1 MGSTIAEKILGSRA
15 GGGPARAGDVVVA
28 SVDFAMLH
36 DARASNAL
44 KRIADFGTG
53 KLPFASRTAFVLDHY
68 SPPPNQE
75 AANIHREMR
84 AFADQHG
91 VVFYDVGDGICHQ
104 VLPEGGHFTCG
115 DLVTGTDTHSTTY
128 GAFNA
133 FGTGV
138 EGTDLSAVL
147 MTGKLWFRVPET
159 IRVDLKG
166 KLQPGVW
173 AKDLTLHMLGRLG
186 AEGANYRA
194 IEYAGS
200 AVAAMEIDDRMT
212 LANHA
217 AELGAK
223 AALLE
228 ADAKTIE
235 WLRLR
240 GAREPKPVKAD
251 ADARY
256 CERFE
261 IDASGLPPQVARKH
275 RVDDVVGVPEV
286 KGQRIHYALIGTC
299 TNGRLDDMRQ
309 AAAILKGRRIAK
321 GVRMIIT
328 PASRNVY
335 LQAAREGLIEVL
347 TQAGASV
354 EAAGCGTCVN
364 ITGHLITGDGDVV
377 ITSANR
383 NFKGRLGNANS
394 EIFIG
399 SSATVAAS
407 ALTGTITDPREVVG
421 GDWRPVPKAA

>member
-1 MGSTIAEKILGSRA
+1 MGSTIAEKILGSHS

-44 KRIADFGTG
+44 MRIADFGTD
-53 KLPFASRTAFVLDHY
+53 KIPFAARTAFVLDHY
-68 SPPPNQE
+68 SPPPHQE
-75 AANIHREMR
+75 AANVHREMR
-84 AFADQHG
+84 AFADKHG
-91 VVFYDVGDGICHQ
+91 VVFYDIGDGICHQ

-115 DLVTGTDTHSTTY
+115 DVVTGTDTHSTTY

-173 AKDLTLHMLGRLG
+173 AKDQTLHMLGRLG

-212 LANHA
+212 LSNHA

-235 WLRLR
+235 WLQLR

-251 ADARY
+251 SDARY
-256 CERFE
+256 CQRIE
-261 IDASGLPPQVARKH
+261 IDTSKLAPQVARKH
-275 RVDDVVGVPEV
+275 HVDDVVGVPEV
-286 KGQRIHYALIGTC
+286 KGQRINYALIGTC

-321 GVRMIIT
+321 GVRMIVT

-399 SSATVAAS
+399 SAATVAAS
-407 ALTGTITDPREVVG
+407 ALTGHITDPRTVEG
-421 GDWRPVPKAA
+421 GEWRPISKAA

>member
-1 MGSTIAEKILGSRA
+1 MGHTIAEKILGAHA

-28 SVDFAMLH
+28 GVDFAMLH

-44 KRIADFGTG
+44 KRIAEFGRD
-53 KLPFASRTAFVLDHY
+53 KLPFAARTAFVLDHY

-84 AFADQHG
+84 AFADKHG

-159 IRVDLKG
+159 IRVDLQG
-166 KLQPGVW
+166 RLQPGVW

-194 IEYAGS
+194 IEYAGP

-212 LANHA
+212 LSNHA

-228 ADAKTIE
+228 ADARTIE
-235 WLRLR
+235 WLRAR

-364 ITGHLITGDGDVV
+364 ITGHLVTGDGDVV

-407 ALTGTITDPREVVG
+407 ALTGTITDPREVEG
-421 GDWRPVPKAA
+421 GTWRPVSKAA